1 MFKPA
6 SAIVNEVLMEELT
19 DDPCPSLPKPV
30 NLAKAANHLRQRLR
44 PADPLD
50 FEFELQPEHIPE
62 NFLLRLSICKRITLV
77 KSSCKYFICLSS
89 SNVFITR
96 LLHYLL
102 YISSSYINTLLFDFT
117 GTWASSPSLRQPATA
132 RGVVQ
137 GQGLVH
143 RRYLQTLPKT
153 FQSATDHQCV
163 RAYLHIYIFICIF
176 LIFFSGKKSASPVH
190 ADPAASRT
198 DDPPNPNGFGAQT
211 MQTSATN
218 LPAAASKDLQPV
230 RSVRER

>member
-30 NLAKAANHLRQRLR
+30 NLAKAANHLQQRLR
-44 PADPLD
+44 PADPVDL
-50 FEFELQPEHIPE
+50 EFELQSEHILE
-62 NFLLRLSICKRITLV
+62 NFLLRLGICKRITLV

-153 FQSATDHQCV
+153 FQPATDHQCV
-163 RAYLHIYIFICIF
+163 RAYLHIDMHFPHF
-176 LIFFSGKKSASPVH
+176 L
-190 ADPAASRT
+190 
-198 DDPPNPNGFGAQT
+198 
-211 MQTSATN
+211 
-218 LPAAASKDLQPV
+218 L
-230 RSVRER
+230 REKVSFPCTC

>member
-6 SAIVNEVLMEELT
+6 SAIVNEVVMEELT

-62 NFLLRLSICKRITLV
+62 NFPLRLGICKRITLV

-102 YISSSYINTLLFDFT
+102 YISSSYINTLLLDFT

-163 RAYLHIYIFICIF
+163 RAYLHIYMYFPHF
-176 LIFFSGKKSASPVH
+176 L
-190 ADPAASRT
+190 
-198 DDPPNPNGFGAQT
+198 
-211 MQTSATN
+211 
-218 LPAAASKDLQPV
+218 L
-230 RSVRER
+230 REKVSFPCTC

>member
-1 MFKPA
+1 
-6 SAIVNEVLMEELT
+6 MENLT
-19 DDPCPSLPKPV
+19 DDPCPSLPKPL

-50 FEFELQPEHIPE
+50 LEFELQPEHIPE
-62 NFLLRLSICKRITLV
+62 NFLLRLGICKRITLV
-77 KSSCKYFICLSS
+77 KSSCKYFICLTS

-153 FQSATDHQCV
+153 FQPATDHQCV
-163 RAYLHIYIFICIF
+163 RAYLRIYMYFPHF
-176 LIFFSGKKSASPVH
+176 L
-190 ADPAASRT
+190 
-198 DDPPNPNGFGAQT
+198 
-211 MQTSATN
+211 
-218 LPAAASKDLQPV
+218 L
-230 RSVRER
+230 REKVSFPCTC